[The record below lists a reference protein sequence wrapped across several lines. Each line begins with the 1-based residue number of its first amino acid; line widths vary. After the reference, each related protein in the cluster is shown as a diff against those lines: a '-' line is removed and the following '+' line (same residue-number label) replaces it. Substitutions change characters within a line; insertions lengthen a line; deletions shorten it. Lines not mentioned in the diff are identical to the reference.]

1 MQGSLYKPEISRKT
15 QTNVFQEDTDLQDQ
29 KTGEFLN
36 SEVFWTGVLHSEKRR
51 MVIKKRTEYGM
62 TKIVIGWVHF

>member
-1 MQGSLYKPEISRKT
+1 MQGTLYKPEISRKT

-29 KTGEFLN
+29 KTGGFLN
-36 SEVFWTGVLHSEKRR
+36 SEIFWTGVLHSEKRR